1 VGLLGRWLGR
11 LGAHRAGA
19 ASLLDP
25 ADLAELEAL
34 GEDLVHEYPG
44 AAPEVIVATARRL
57 MARGVPLRA
66 VRDAGMG
73 TGVGQLCFA
82 DGTVLTVRGGQPGCL
97 GRVAVQA
104 LQGRAR
110 LVGSAGWS
118 GRGRICSHSSE
129 RVAAALSSTYS
140 TAECLPFNRG
150 VRRRHTRTNFTHP
163 FVTSPRLQPGLS
175 DKRGT

>member
-1 VGLLGRWLGR
+1 MGLLGRWLGR

-66 VRDAGMG
+66 VRDAGLG

-110 LVGSAGWS
+110 LVGCEVRGPQVRLAVVW
-118 GRGRICSHSSE
+118 GRHAEPLR
-129 RVAAALSSTYS
+129 AL
-140 TAECLPFNRG
+140 AVG
-150 VRRRHTRTNFTHP
+150 VP
-163 FVTSPRLQPGLS
+163 A
-175 DKRGT
+175 